1 MPCFVITSKSTKDV
15 SSSSSAAWVVVV
27 WRATAAADIS
37 ILRGIQE
44 RLTSFIGEFF
54 LSKLIDFF
62 FGLFSQMAFIQQSA
76 DFFGEMNPWNIEDN
90 RNKGKE
96 SESCNLHNG
105 HRTYHILMEETFKL
119 KLLCSVEKEI
129 TEEDDFGSELRKCN
143 PSLQKILVIFN
154 LLVCHREP

>member
-90 RNKGKE
+90 QNKRKE
-96 SESCNLHNG
+96 SESCNLDNG
-105 HRTYHILMEETFKL
+105 HRTYHTK
-119 KLLCSVEKEI
+119 
-129 TEEDDFGSELRKCN
+129 T
-143 PSLQKILVIFN
+143 SLF
-154 LLVCHREP
+154 C